1 MKTVCRVVD
10 LKSDMPTVEVARSRL
25 NTAITDAKKDGVAV
39 LKVIHGYGSSGVGGA
54 LRDAVRASL
63 RRRRKDGMVREIIHG
78 EKWDVFDERTR
89 KLLEEF
95 PSLSRDADLSRSN
108 EGITVVVL

>member
-1 MKTVCRVVD
+1 MRNVCRVVD

-25 NTAITDAKKDGVAV
+25 NAAITDAKKSGVAV

-63 RRRRKDGMVREIIHG
+63 RRRRKDGLVREIIHG

-89 KLLEEF
+89 KLLDEH
-95 PSLSRDADLSRSN
+95 PDLGRDADLNRSN

>member
-1 MKTVCRVVD
+1 MKSVCRVVD

-25 NTAITDAKKDGVAV
+25 KTAIADARKSGVVV

-54 LRDAVRASL
+54 LRDAVRGSL
-63 RRRRKDGMVREIIHG
+63 RHRRKEGIVREIIHG
-78 EKWDVFDERTR
+78 EKWEIFDERTR
-89 KLLEEF
+89 TLLERF
-95 PSLSRDADLSRSN
+95 PELSRDTDLNRSN